1 MNSPKVILV
10 TYPDNFSLQE
20 AQSLVE
26 SSSPSMSPH
35 PQVVKVITQKYLNHA
50 RYGLGSG
57 KAEEIKE
64 FVKQSKADQIVV
76 DEHLTPKQIHNL
88 EKLTGAQVIDRE
100 RLILNIFH
108 SRATTIEA
116 KLQIELAE
124 VKYEM
129 PRVRENAKLT
139 SGSTERAGK
148 GGMGEY
154 TVDVKFRD
162 LKRRMTFIK
171 KKLADAHTK
180 RELYRQQRLKTK
192 MPIVSL
198 IGYTSSG
205 KTTLFNLLTSENK
218 EISSSLFTT
227 LSTTTRSFRINNNE
241 KQEKE
246 SSLLLIDT
254 VGFISRLPHY
264 MIDAFKST
272 LQESLAADLIL
283 LLIDASEKFEDIK
296 IKYNSCWNVL
306 DELKVD
312 KSKVFVILTKCDGVI
327 GLSERID
334 NIANDLS
341 VSNPITISS
350 KTGYGIHKLK
360 TMIAHN
366 LYSQSISGEE
376 YSTKVKTVPEEGA
389 IYNRDNRPSY
399 LSDMSK
405 QNRKID
411 SMTFEYTLRK
421 CGTSS
426 HIILPASM
434 VGQRV
439 RISVE
444 TLD

>member
-1 MNSPKVILV
+1 MNSAKVILV

-171 KKLADAHTK
+171 KKIADAHTK

-205 KTTLFNLLTSENK
+205 KTTLFNSLTSENK

-283 LLIDASEKFEDIK
+283 LLIDASEKSEDIR

-389 IYNRDNRPSY
+389 YIVAAAD
-399 LSDMSK
+399 LH
-405 QNRKID
+405 
-411 SMTFEYTLRK
+411 T
-421 CGTSS
+421 
-426 HIILPASM
+426 
-434 VGQRV
+434 
-439 RISVE
+439 
-444 TLD
+444 